1 MAFAMRMNFVDVVV
15 SDSLKNYY
23 VDGKK
28 MGYQFDIRLSYYRGH
43 FLSVIDE
50 FGVTVDDFEVPAE
63 RIKFCINGK
72 EFSPV
77 EFDKCYTEFW
87 QVIEPATI
95 RVFYPGGL
103 PEGDHKIDVKLMFHS
118 PYMPIGPDHQYMPVD
133 SCGSK
138 TLAVKD

>member
-15 SDSLKNYY
+15 SDSFKNYY
-23 VDGKK
+23 VNGKK

-43 FLSVIDE
+43 FLSLIDE
-50 FGVTVDDFEVPAE
+50 FAVKVDDFEVPNE
-63 RIKFCINGK
+63 RSKFGINGK
-72 EFSPV
+72 EFSPA

-103 PEGDHKIDVKLMFHS
+103 PEGEHKIDVTLMFHS
-118 PYMPIGPDHQYMPVD
+118 PYMPIEPNHQYMPVD
-133 SCGSK
+133 SSGSK
-138 TLAVKD
+138 TLAITD

>member
-1 MAFAMRMNFVDVVV
+1 MAFALRMNFTDVVV
-15 SDSLKNYY
+15 SDSLKNCR
-23 VDGKK
+23 VNGRVV
-28 MGYQFDIRLSYYRGH
+28 GYQFDIRLGYYRGH

-50 FGVTVDDFEVPAE
+50 FGVTVDGAPVEDE

-87 QVIEPATI
+87 RVTDPATI
-95 RVFYPGGL
+95 RVFQPGGL
-103 PEGDHKIDVKLMFHS
+103 AAGEHDIDVKLMFHS

-133 SCGSK
+133 GSGRK
-138 TLAVKD
+138 TLAVGE